1 MGKPAI
7 DVLTIGIMVGPM
19 DHPTTLIPFI
29 HAEETDPVTLFK
41 IVNARCQIDIVCH
54 QQSLAAGHIFMK
66 MSAERILFYLT
77 LPKNFRKHS
86 YSNTLGNL
94 LKLYNVEK

>member
-1 MGKPAI
+1 
-7 DVLTIGIMVGPM
+7 
-19 DHPTTLIPFI
+19 
-29 HAEETDPVTLFK
+29 
-41 IVNARCQIDIVCH
+41 
-54 QQSLAAGHIFMK
+54 MK

-86 YSNTLGNL
+86 YSNTLGYL